1 MIDWA
6 GVGQG
11 ALWVLGLATLLA
23 ACSRAHWLSGRQRVR
38 FRTVLASPVLQMA
51 CAAGLALLC
60 AGLFFS
66 ARAPWERTAWA
77 ALGAL
82 YVALAVSE
90 HYRSIA
96 PCRSRPALRGGRQ
109 APTGTPPDAT
119 PPHEIRSIAPCGRVP
134 YGRLPRGRLATWLN
148 RLELWCALAAV
159 PLLVFPGRWSPW
171 ALGGLAALWALRW
184 ATAGRLT
191 VRTPADGPL
200 LVLWLLLPLTWW
212 ASADHAVT
220 LPALYQL
227 LAGLLLCH
235 SVVNWAVTPQRLWTA
250 AGVLALCGAGLALLA
265 PLSVTT
271 WPTSKLFNAL
281 PVLAGLKPLL
291 KPLWSEQINANVLGG
306 GLALIWPLAAALLAL
321 RVPGS
326 AWRAALARLGWG
338 AVLLGITA
346 VLVLSQARASLLAVG
361 LAALGM
367 ALWRWRPLRWLALC
381 AAAALLVWLGQRGLP
396 DARRWV
402 ELLSSTGTLTSLA
415 GRQEVWSRALYML
428 EDFPFTGIGLGTFDL
443 VQPLLYPFF
452 LSVGP
457 AHHAHNLFLQVAVD
471 LGLPGLIAY
480 LALLLGAAFATWHSL
495 TRAPLSP
502 REQRPGEGLLALGL
516 LASQAVLVLQ
526 GLLDVATWGTKL
538 SFLPWFVLGLSLALA
553 NGDSSADSADRSSL
567 ICYRDER
574 RLNK

>member
-11 ALWVLGLATLLA
+11 ALWVLGLATVLA
-23 ACSRAHWLSGRQRVR
+23 ACSRAHWLSGQQRVR
-38 FRTVLASPVLQMA
+38 FRTVLGSPVLQMA
-51 CAAGLALLC
+51 CDAGLALLC

-66 ARAPWERTAWA
+66 ARALWERTAWV
-77 ALGAL
+77 ALGTL

-90 HYRSIA
+90 HNRSIA
-96 PCRSRPALRGGRQ
+96 PCRPCPAMRGGRL
-109 APTGTPPDAT
+109 
-119 PPHEIRSIAPCGRVP
+119 P
-134 YGRLPRGRLATWLN
+134 YGRLATWVN
-148 RLELWCALAAV
+148 RLELWCALGAV

-171 ALGGLAALWALRW
+171 ALGGVAALWALRW
-184 ATAGRLT
+184 ATTGRLT
-191 VRTPADGPL
+191 VRTPVDGSL

-227 LAGLLLCH
+227 LASLLLCH

-265 PLSVTT
+265 PLSATT
-271 WPTSKLFNAL
+271 WPTFKLFNAL
-281 PVLAGLKPLL
+281 PVLSRLKPLL
-291 KPLWSEQINANVLGG
+291 KPFWGEQINANVLGG
-306 GLALIWPLAAALLAL
+306 GLALIGPVAAALLAL

-338 AVLLGITA
+338 MVLLAITA

-381 AAAALLVWLGQRGLP
+381 AGAALLVWMTQRGLP

-452 LSVGP
+452 LSAGL

-480 LALLLGAAFATWHSL
+480 LALLLGTAFATWRSL
-495 TRAPLSP
+495 TRAPLSSRAQWP
-502 REQRPGEGLLALGL
+502 AEGLLALGL
-516 LASQAVLVLQ
+516 LGSQAVLVLQ

-538 SFLPWFVLGLSLALA
+538 SFLPWFVRGLSLALGNLA
-553 NGDSSADSADRSSL
+553 TDYADRSSL

-574 RLNK
+574 RLKGEE

>member
-6 GVGQG
+6 GVAKG

-23 ACSRAHWLSGRQRVR
+23 TCSRAHWLSGRQHVR

-66 ARAPWERTAWA
+66 ARTVWERTAWA

-82 YVALAVSE
+82 YVALAAVE
-90 HYRSIA
+90 YNRSIA
-96 PCRSRPALRGGRQ
+96 PCGRQASPEPRSIASCRSRPALRGGRCF
-109 APTGTPPDAT
+109 
-119 PPHEIRSIAPCGRVP
+119 RR
-134 YGRLPRGRLATWLN
+134 RLARGRLAIWLN
-148 RLELWCALAAV
+148 RLEFWCALGAV
-159 PLLVFPGRWSPW
+159 PLLVSPGRWSPW

-184 ATAGRLT
+184 ATTGRLT
-191 VRTPADGPL
+191 VRTPVDGSL
-200 LVLWLLLPLTWW
+200 LVLWLLLPVTWW

-227 LAGLLLCH
+227 LAGLLLCY
-235 SVVNWAVTPQRLWTA
+235 SVVDWAVTPQRLWTA

-265 PLSVTT
+265 PLSATT

-291 KPLWSEQINANVLGG
+291 KPLWSEEINANVLGG
-306 GLALIWPLAAALLAL
+306 GLALIGPVAAALLAF

-326 AWRAALARLGWG
+326 AGRAALARLGWG
-338 AVLLGITA
+338 SVLLGITA
-346 VLVLSQARASLLAVG
+346 VLVLTQARASLLAVG

-381 AAAALLVWLGQRGLP
+381 AAVALLVWLGQRGMP

-452 LSVGP
+452 LSAGL

-480 LALLLGAAFATWHSL
+480 LALLLGTAFATWRSL
-495 TRAPLSP
+495 TRAPLSS

-538 SFLPWFVLGLSLALA
+538 SFLPWFVLGLSLALGNLA
-553 NGDSSADSADRSSL
+553 TDHTDLHR
-567 ICYRDER
+567 RER
-574 RLNK
+574 EELRNEN